1 MSSFGGVEWQDGR
14 LTGIETDGRGNG
26 SGLFTVL
33 GLLQDRNGLTKEN
46 SKVIIMTAALLY

>member
-14 LTGIETDGRGNG
+14 LTGIETDVRGNG

-33 GLLQDRNGLTKEN
+33 GFLQDRNGLTKEN